1 MLSRISKDTG
11 LWSSIVTRYS
21 IIKLIAFIFLLSNSW
36 ELQAQE
42 TYLFVKQ
49 KNETLTSYE
58 LPNIAKLTFSNGNMI
73 VERKDGNSS
82 SYSLAN
88 IRNLLFD
95 KPNSV
100 VSKNNND
107 DLTIYPNPANEY
119 IIIDHSLGSVIFS
132 KIEILDIEGKVV
144 LSKQILTGSANDMSR
159 LDISALKSGV
169 YVCRVIMNEAVIS
182 KIFVKI

>member
-1 MLSRISKDTG
+1 MLKG
-11 LWSSIVTRYS
+11 LTSPAKLLIRFASLNSIL
-21 IIKLIAFIFLLSNSW
+21 KLIALLCLLSVSF
-36 ELQAQE
+36 ELNAQE
-42 TYLFVKQ
+42 THLFVKQ

-95 KPNSV
+95 IPNSIV
-100 VSKNNND
+100 NVRNNND
-107 DLTIYPNPANEY
+107 LSIYPNPANDY
-119 IIIDHSLGSVIFS
+119 IIIDQSLNSGIIS
-132 KIEILDIEGKVV
+132 KVEILDIEGKVV

-159 LDISALKSGV
+159 LDISTLKSGV
-169 YVCRVIMNEAVIS
+169 YVCRVIVNEAVIS
-182 KIFVKI
+182 KKFVKI